1 MTPNILIEI
10 LRKLEDS
17 PNNNLNLQQ
26 FVTSMVH
33 RFKQDGI
40 IRKIINNIHL
50 NAMSVFDLLWFTA
63 AQSVG
68 NINSDIIRHR
78 WVEF

>member
-50 NAMSVFDLLWFTA
+50 NAMSVFDLL
-63 AQSVG
+63 
-68 NINSDIIRHR
+68 
-78 WVEF
+78 